1 MTVASLSVQLRTR
14 VGPRAAP
21 VTLDLAFDV
30 PPGISV
36 LFGPSGSGK
45 SLTLGCIAGL
55 VTPHEGRIALGEDV
69 WFDAS
74 SHTARGMH
82 ARKVGYVFQSLALF
96 PHMTGSSNVA
106 YGISRQLSSNERR
119 ERAVGLL
126 TRMRVAHVADRYPS
140 TFSGGEAQRVALARA
155 LAIEP
160 HVLLLDEPFSA
171 LDRGLKTELIAEVR
185 EALARLP
192 IPTIFVTHEPNDAIA
207 LGARVLFLER
217 GRITRDVSA
226 EHAFSETKR

>member
-1 MTVASLSVQLRTR
+1 
-14 VGPRAAP
+14 
-21 VTLDLAFDV
+21 
-30 PPGISV
+30 
-36 LFGPSGSGK
+36 
-45 SLTLGCIAGL
+45 
-55 VTPHEGRIALGEDV
+55 
-69 WFDAS
+69 
-74 SHTARGMH
+74 
-82 ARKVGYVFQSLALF
+82 
-96 PHMTGSSNVA
+96 
-106 YGISRQLSSNERR
+106 
-119 ERAVGLL
+119 
-126 TRMRVAHVADRYPS
+126 MRVAHVADRYPS